1 VPVTFKPSAGPT
13 LGLEWELGIIDTA
26 SRDLVPVA
34 GEVVDA
40 LRRPDGSP
48 DPRVHRELLRNTVE
62 LVTGICSTVAEA
74 ADDLAAALE
83 SVRAVTE
90 PRGLAL
96 FSAGTHPFAQSL
108 EQEVSTG
115 PRYAT
120 LIDRTQWWGRQM
132 LIFGVHVHVG
142 VRSADRVLPI
152 LNGLL
157 VRYPHLQALSA
168 SSPYWGGAD
177 TGYASNRALMFQ
189 QLPTAGLPFQFETW
203 AEFEGYVDDM
213 FTTGVIDDYK
223 EIRWD
228 IRPSPAL
235 GTIEMRVC
243 DGVPTLREVAAL
255 AALTQCLVVDLD
267 DQLAAGRTPATLPPW
282 YVQENKWRAARYGL
296 DAEVIIDAAGRE
308 RLVTDD
314 LLDLLDRLEP
324 VARRLGC
331 LEELGWVAQIPR
343 TGASY
348 QRQRRAAARHNG
360 DLGAVVDSLVAE
372 LRSGRPDGQHGAG

>member
-1 VPVTFKPSAGPT
+1 
-13 LGLEWELGIIDTA
+13 
-26 SRDLVPVA
+26 
-34 GEVVDA
+34 
-40 LRRPDGSP
+40 
-48 DPRVHRELLRNTVE
+48 
-62 LVTGICSTVAEA
+62 
-74 ADDLAAALE
+74 
-83 SVRAVTE
+83 
-90 PRGLAL
+90 
-96 FSAGTHPFAQSL
+96 
-108 EQEVSTG
+108 
-115 PRYAT
+115 
-120 LIDRTQWWGRQM
+120 
-132 LIFGVHVHVG
+132 
-142 VRSADRVLPI
+142 
-152 LNGLL
+152 
-157 VRYPHLQALSA
+157 
-168 SSPYWGGAD
+168 
-177 TGYASNRALMFQ
+177 
-189 QLPTAGLPFQFETW
+189 
-203 AEFEGYVDDM
+203 
-213 FTTGVIDDYK
+213 
-223 EIRWD
+223 
-228 IRPSPAL
+228 
-235 GTIEMRVC
+235 MRVC